1 MFIRYIGDPA
11 GGPGPMET
19 SLGAEGEEPLVF
31 PIKKWV
37 KVPDDHRLVEKL
49 KGNRHFEVS
58 IAPKEDAVEEEEPED
73 AEEEPEDAE
82 EERVDIFTS
91 MTKQDLSNYAQD
103 EHDVDLNPN
112 KMSRDAILAQVRAL
126 EGDENGNDSESES

>member
-1 MFIRYIGDPA
+1 
-11 GGPGPMET
+11 MET
-19 SLGAEGEEPLVF
+19 SLGAEGEEPLIF

-58 IAPKEDAVEEEEPED
+58 IAPKEDAVE
-73 AEEEPEDAE
+73 EEEPEDAE